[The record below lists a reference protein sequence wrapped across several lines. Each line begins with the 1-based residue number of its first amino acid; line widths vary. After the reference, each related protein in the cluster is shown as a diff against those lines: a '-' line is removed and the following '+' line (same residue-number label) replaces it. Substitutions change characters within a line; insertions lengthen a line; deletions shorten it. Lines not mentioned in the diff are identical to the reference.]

1 LVGALLALL
10 AAATFAF
17 NAATARRA
25 VLRASVLQGLAI
37 TVPLGVPLFLL
48 IAWLLGG
55 AGQLAAMPGEAV
67 LWFVAAGV
75 IHFVGGRYS
84 NYRAAKAIGANLSA
98 PIMQT
103 DILLSLALAI
113 LVLGE
118 TLTPLRMIGIAL
130 VLIGPALVFPR
141 GGMRR
146 TVGAA
151 AVPPASAT
159 PPGGAAQVASSG
171 FKPKYAE
178 GYLFSLLCALAFGTS
193 PILISIGLEKAG
205 PGSSLAGGFI
215 SYLAGALVIGAVVV
229 ASGQINHVLSVE
241 RVPAR
246 WFLLT
251 GLLVCLSQIFRY
263 AALSLA
269 PVSVVAPIQRLSNIF
284 RIYASW
290 LINREHEVFDSSV
303 IVATVVSLLGAVALS
318 VSTEAVLAT
327 LPLPDWLEA
336 AARWQWP

>member
-1 LVGALLALL
+1 LLGGLLALL
-10 AAATFAF
+10 AAATFAL

-37 TVPLGVPLFLL
+37 TVPLGVPLFL
-48 IAWLLGG
+48 IVAWAFGE
-55 AGQLAAMPGEAV
+55 AGRLAALPVEAV
-67 LWFVAAGV
+67 LWFAAAGV
-75 IHFVGGRYS
+75 VHFVFGRYC

-103 DILLSLALAI
+103 DILLSLTLAI
-113 LVLGE
+113 VVLGE
-118 TLTPLRMIGIAL
+118 TLTPLRMIGILL
-130 VLIGPALVFPR
+130 VLIGPALVFQ
-141 GGMRR
+141 GGGIRR
-146 TVGAA
+146 AVGAA
-151 AVPPASAT
+151 PA
-159 PPGGAAQVASSG
+159 PAAHLAAASG

-178 GYLFSLLCALAFGTS
+178 GYLFSLLCAAGFGTS

-215 SYLAGALVIGAVVV
+215 SYAAGALVIAAVLL
-229 ASGQINHVLSVE
+229 ATGQVRHVLSIE
-241 RVPAR
+241 REPAK
-246 WFLLT
+246 WFMLT

-284 RIYASW
+284 RLYASW
-290 LINREHEVFDSSV
+290 IINPEHEVFDRSV
-303 IVATVVSLLGAVALS
+303 ILATVVSLVGAAALS
-318 VSTEAVLAT
+318 VSTEAVLAAV
-327 LPLPDWLEA
+327 PLPEWLVA

>member
-1 LVGALLALL
+1 LLGGLLALL
-10 AAATFAF
+10 AAATFAL

-48 IAWLLGG
+48 VAWAFGE
-55 AGQLAAMPGEAV
+55 AARLATLPGEAV
-67 LWFVAAGV
+67 LWFAAAGV
-75 IHFVGGRYS
+75 VHFVFGRYC

-103 DILLSLALAI
+103 DILLSLTLAI
-113 LVLGE
+113 VVLGE
-118 TLTPLRMIGIAL
+118 TLTPLRMIGIVL
-130 VLIGPALVFPR
+130 VLIGPALVFQ
-141 GGMRR
+141 GGGIRR
-146 TVGAA
+146 AVGAA
-151 AVPPASAT
+151 PAPAAHL
-159 PPGGAAQVASSG
+159 GAAAG

-178 GYLFSLLCALAFGTS
+178 GYLFSLLCAAGFGTS

-215 SYLAGALVIGAVVV
+215 SYAAGALVIAAVLL
-229 ASGQINHVLSVE
+229 ASGQVRHVLAIE
-241 RVPAR
+241 REPAK
-246 WFLLT
+246 WFMLT

-290 LINREHEVFDSSV
+290 IINPEHEVFDKSV
-303 IVATVVSLLGAVALS
+303 ILATVVSLVGAALLS
-318 VSTEAVLAT
+318 VSTEAVIAAV
-327 LPLPDWLEA
+327 PLPEWLVA
-336 AARWQWP
+336 AARWRWP